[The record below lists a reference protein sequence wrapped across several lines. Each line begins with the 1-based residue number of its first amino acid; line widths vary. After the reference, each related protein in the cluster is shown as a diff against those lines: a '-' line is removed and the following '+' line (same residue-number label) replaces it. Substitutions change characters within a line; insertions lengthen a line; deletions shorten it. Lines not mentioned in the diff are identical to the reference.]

1 MIRRR
6 IWLGISASVLTSASS
21 IAISGALS
29 HSAGAQPPAMPA
41 HGYSAIARAAGEG
54 GEGAGAGSHPE
65 RGRRA
70 GAGGEGGEGGEG
82 GQAAGSGLGKD
93 EFYAFSLLIMR
104 GHLRIGHE
112 LAAQGHWQA
121 AYPHFLHPIPE
132 GYEPIEADLARR
144 GVAAFEDDLKALAQ
158 AVLRHDAKAM
168 EADYRMVL
176 AKIDAAAARVA
187 ADKRASPAYVA
198 TVATRLMRKAADE
211 YAESIEKG
219 RIAEAHEYQDA
230 RGFLLEA
237 GDYLQQNA
245 SALRAANDAGFRELE
260 SARAEALRAMP
271 TALPPKA
278 PLVEPGI
285 VSAAVTRA
293 EFAASGIR

>member
-6 IWLGISASVLTSASS
+6 IWLGIGASVLTSAST

-29 HSAGAQPPAMPA
+29 SHGAGVQPPGTPPR
-41 HGYSAIARAAGEG
+41 GYSQIARAGGEG
-54 GEGAGAGSHPE
+54 GEAAAQAAHRE
-65 RGRRA
+65 RA
-70 GAGGEGGEGGEG
+70 SAGGEGGEGGE
-82 GQAAGSGLGKD
+82 AGASDLGTD

-112 LAAQGHWQA
+112 LAEQGHWDA

-144 GVAAFEDDLKALAQ
+144 GVPPFEDDLKALAQ
-158 AVLRHDAKAM
+158 RVLKHDANGM
-168 EADYRMVL
+168 EADYRKVL
-176 AKIDAAAARVA
+176 AKIDAATARV
-187 ADKRASPAYVA
+187 DPSKLNSPAYVA
-198 TVATRLMRKAADE
+198 KVATRLMRKAAAE

-230 RGFLLEA
+230 RGFLLET
-237 GDYLQQNA
+237 GDYLQAHAATLRKADAAAFDEMENA
-245 SALRAANDAGFRELE
+245 RS
-260 SARAEALRAMP
+260 EALRAMP
-271 TALPPKA
+271 TALPPSK

-285 VSAAVTRA
+285 VSAAVSRA
-293 EFAASGIR
+293 ELAASGIQ

>member
-1 MIRRR
+1 MTRRR
-6 IWLGISASVLTSASS
+6 IWLGIGASVLTSAST

-29 HSAGAQPPAMPA
+29 ETTATQPPAMPA
-41 HGYSAIARAAGEG
+41 QGYSQIARAGGEG
-54 GEGAGAGSHPE
+54 GEGGEAGSGPE

-70 GAGGEGGEGGEG
+70 GAGGEGGEGGEAG
-82 GQAAGSGLGKD
+82 GSGLGQD

-112 LAAQGHWQA
+112 LAEQGHWQA

-158 AVLRHDAKAM
+158 AVLKHDAKAM
-168 EADYRMVL
+168 AADYRAVL
-176 AKIDAAAARVA
+176 AKIDAAVARV
-187 ADKRASPAYVA
+187 DVDRRASPAYVA

-211 YAESIEKG
+211 YAESIENG
-219 RIAEAHEYQDA
+219 RVAEAHEYQDA

-278 PLVEPGI
+278 PLVDPGI